1 MARLSDMPYEITLMI
16 VRLVSPDDIESFA
29 LACKDI
35 YYVAYLTLMKH
46 RALKKKH
53 AAYHYYDPDVSGS
66 RCSPSQLLDQILREP
81 RTAFYVQNIS
91 LNDWCWKSLQI
102 PVSERRQEHSPMP
115 GLEKTTSILR
125 EEVSK
130 TIAQC
135 PFFNETNRQQ
145 TSDWLKFID
154 LGNEDPIIAALL
166 LFLPNLSTLKADGLA
181 GTHEYLNDTLYS
193 IATWKGSGTPLLH
206 LRHAHVADVKLLGIL
221 AALPSMKSIHGIG
234 IRATDTETWPDDLVS
249 PNSDVT
255 DLVLTRCSI
264 SPKRLFGI
272 LGGFKALRSFTYDS
286 AYWTAEPHV
295 SDKVEFDSFWVRAGL
310 SAYAASTL
318 ESLTLLSHD
327 KDKNFM
333 GEIRSF
339 ERLRYLH
346 TESQLLLGELE
357 HFRDSDLLAR
367 KLPPNLETLK
377 LECSGVKDELGLAKR
392 MEDLASGKKEYA
404 PALSKVQLVTRNGV
418 FDINSLPPM
427 EDLAYRIH
435 RTVYVERPDPH
446 NFDAVV
452 EACRIQGIELQVEE
466 FEREV
471 VELYRL

>member
-1 MARLSDMPYEITLMI
+1 MI
-16 VRLVSPDDIESFA
+16 VQLLSPDDIESFA

-35 YYVAYLTLMKH
+35 YYPAYLTLMKH

-53 AAYHYYDPDVSGS
+53 AVYHYYGPDVSGS

-81 RTAFYVQNIS
+81 RTAFYVQEIS
-91 LNDWCWKSLQI
+91 LNDWCWQLVLI
-102 PVSERRQEHSPMP
+102 PVWEQRQEHSPIP
-115 GLEKTTSILR
+115 GREKTNPMLR
-125 EEVSK
+125 ETVSNLVSQCRFINK
-130 TIAQC
+130 THQ
-135 PFFNETNRQQ
+135 QQ
-145 TSDWLKFID
+145 TSEWLKYID
-154 LGNEDPIIAALL
+154 LGNEDQIISALL
-166 LFLPNLSTLKADGLA
+166 PLLPNLSTLKADGLA
-181 GTHEYLNDTLYS
+181 TAHGCLNETLHS
-193 IATWKGSGTPLLH
+193 IATWKGPGTPLSH
-206 LRHAHVADVKLLGIL
+206 LRHAHVAHVKLLGIL

-234 IRATDTETWPDDLVS
+234 IEATDTETWPDDLVS
-249 PNSDVT
+249 QNSNVT

-286 AYWTAEPHV
+286 VYWAAEPHV
-295 SDKVEFDSFWVRAGL
+295 SDKVEFDSFWVRAAL
-310 SAYAASTL
+310 SAYTASTL

-357 HFRDSDLLAR
+357 RFRDSNLLAR

-392 MEDLASGKKEYA
+392 MEDLAAGKKEYV
-404 PALSKVQLVTRNGV
+404 PGLRKVQLVTRHGV
-418 FDINSLPPM
+418 MDINSLPPI
-427 EDLAYRIH
+427 EDSAYRIH
-435 RTVYVERPDPH
+435 RMVRVERPDVH

-452 EACRIQGIELQVEE
+452 KKCGVQGMELCVEA